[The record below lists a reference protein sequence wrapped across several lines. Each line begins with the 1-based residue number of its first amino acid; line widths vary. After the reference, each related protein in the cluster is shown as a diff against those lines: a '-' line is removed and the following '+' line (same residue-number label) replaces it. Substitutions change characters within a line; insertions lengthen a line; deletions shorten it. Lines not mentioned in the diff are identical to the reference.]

1 MIPFTSAQPASISH
15 TLDES
20 EEHAHTPN
28 ALNKICIPTE
38 RPLPLTPLNL
48 LDQYY
53 LTKPSRFQK
62 ALILQLQIL
71 MVQFQDTAPPETL
84 SIQWDLSVQ

>member
-1 MIPFTSAQPASISH
+1 MAQPAASISH

-20 EEHAHTPN
+20 EEHIHTPN
-28 ALNKICIPTE
+28 ILNKICIQTE
-38 RPLPLTPLNL
+38 RALPLIPLNL

-53 LTKPSRFQK
+53 LTKPSRLQK
-62 ALILQLQIL
+62 AYKLQIL

-84 SIQWDLSVQ
+84 SIQQ